1 MRRIILISTLL
12 LLVSL
17 NFTIVSA
24 DKFVVVID
32 AGHGGKDGGAI
43 RGTYKE
49 KEINLNVALALGKL
63 IETNMN
69 DIKVVYTRK
78 SDVFVDLYKRADIA
92 NKAKAN
98 LFISIHTNSTAAK
111 TTTASGADTYILGL
125 ARSEENL
132 AVAKR
137 ENSVILLED
146 NYNKRYEGFDPN
158 SPESNIIFEFMTDKY
173 MEQSLQF
180 ATNVQSGFSRVAKRV
195 DRGVLQAGFLVL
207 RESGMPSVLIELGFI
222 NNPAEAK
229 YLSSSIGQRAMAS
242 AIYSGLE
249 RYKKDFDKKQG
260 RSSTSVSDT
269 PKQSVPKQEP
279 KKDKADNYKAEVI
292 SVSSRNIE
300 DTVSKEKETAPR
312 NAFISK
318 NNRVE
323 DLPSNNSK
331 RTTAPAPKNDG
342 NSHKL
347 SKVVSD
353 EKPVQKDVQVITPKQ
368 SKSSSKSNAKIPAG
382 ALEYR
387 VQFMTGNTKLNA
399 NSTSF
404 KGLSPVDSYLDGNVY
419 KYTYGS
425 TTSEVEAAAL
435 LKEAKKKFGDA
446 FIVRFKNN
454 IRVK

>member
-1 MRRIILISTLL
+1 MKKIIIICTLL
-12 LLVSL
+12 LLVSI
-17 NFTIVSA
+17 NFSVFPA

-32 AGHGGKDGGAI
+32 AGHGGKDGGAV

-49 KEINLNVALALGKL
+49 KEINLGVALALGRL
-63 IETNMN
+63 IEANMS
-69 DIKVVYTRK
+69 DVKVVYTRK
-78 SDVFVDLYKRADIA
+78 TDVFVDLYKRSEIA

-180 ATNVQSGFSRVAKRV
+180 ATYAQSGFSKVAKRV

-229 YLSSSIGQRAMAS
+229 YLTSSLGQRSMAS
-242 AIYSGLE
+242 AIYSALE
-249 RYKKDFDKKQG
+249 KYKKDFDKKQG
-260 RSSTSVSDT
+260 RVAIADETPKRETPKKETQTKIEPSKVNKDPEPVPVTVSSTGTPDT
-269 PKQSVPKQEP
+269 T
-279 KKDKADNYKAEVI
+279 N
-292 SVSSRNIE
+292 
-300 DTVSKEKETAPR
+300 SKPETTTSK

-318 NNRVE
+318 NNDVNK
-323 DLPSNNSK
+323 LAATNQPKPSTNKASE
-331 RTTAPAPKNDG
+331 APKKNTA
-342 NSHKL
+342 KTEAAPVKKAET
-347 SKVVSD
+347 KVSTKA
-353 EKPVQKDVQVITPKQ
+353 ET
-368 SKSSSKSNAKIPAG
+368 KIAAG
-382 ALEYR
+382 VLEYR
-387 VQFMTGNTKLNA
+387 VQFLTAGSNLPK
-399 NSTSF
+399 NSSAF
-404 KGLSPVDSYLDGNVY
+404 KGLSPVDSYVDGGVF

-425 TTSEVEAAAL
+425 TTDEAEAGRL
-435 LKEAKKKFGDA
+435 LREAKQKFSDA
-446 FIVRFKNN
+446 FIVRFRDNV
-454 IRVK
+454 RVK

>member
-1 MRRIILISTLL
+1 MRRIILICTLL
-12 LLVSL
+12 LFVSL
-17 NFTIVSA
+17 NFTVVSA
-24 DKFVVVID
+24 DKFIVVID

-49 KEINLNVALALGKL
+49 KEINLKVALALGKL
-63 IETNMN
+63 IETNMS
-69 DIKVVYTRK
+69 DVKVVYTRK

-180 ATNVQSGFSRVAKRV
+180 ATQVQSGFSKVAKRV

-229 YLSSSIGQRAMAS
+229 YLSSSMGQRSMAS

-249 RYKKDFDKKQG
+249 KYKKDFDKKQG
-260 RSSTSVSDT
+260 RTSGT
-269 PKQSVPKQEP
+269 IAEAP
-279 KKDKADNYKAEVI
+279 KKRIQDSKPVT
-292 SVSSRNIE
+292 VPLSSKTLKK
-300 DTVSKEKETAPR
+300 DTVSEDEVPASNPT
-312 NAFISK
+312 FISK
-318 NNRVE
+318 NNKIE
-323 DLPSNNSK
+323 DLATDSSK
-331 RTTAPAPKNDG
+331 KTKAETVKPKT
-342 NSHKL
+342 
-347 SKVVSD
+347 SKVVTES
-353 EKPVQKDVQVITPKQ
+353 KPVQKDVQVITPKETKV
-368 SKSSSKSNAKIPAG
+368 SPSKIPSG
-382 ALEYR
+382 TLEYR
-387 VQFMTGNTKLNA
+387 VQFMTGGSSKLSKNA
-399 NSTSF
+399 AAF
-404 KGLSPVDSYLDGNVY
+404 KGLSPVDSYLDGGVH

-425 TTSEVEAAAL
+425 TTNETEAAKL
-435 LKEAKKKFGDA
+435 LKEARKQFGDA
-446 FIVRFKNN
+446 FIVRFRDNVRIK
-454 IRVK
+454 